1 MTFGPAGVGD
11 QCRGQVNNK
20 CIEANTAMNK
30 QQRESSSLGGLFNSE
45 EFGKFLNSNLPSDF
59 PSDAFLSKD
68 PIVPSFDKS
77 VFKSKDSF
85 SGLFASKDWEMK
97 FAPMQS
103 KVPAAANALPP
114 LKAVPMKIETTVQ
127 AAAPEAIPDA
137 PRSSS
142 LFTSGDWLPNE
153 TLGGHVEVPY
163 SKDIFGIAGDE
174 SSQES
179 VNKKEHDLAS
189 VLPSVK
195 SNWDNVFFSQLQL
208 SPLASPVES
217 TPVDEVEAE
226 TKPVVEKSHVEE
238 RIPSPAPKQ
247 KKKRKRAPRKKPI
260 PDVKEYVDP
269 TDLDVLL
276 GRGGKSN
283 HHAGNKRYRE
293 EVKNLQSWYA
303 GVSDKNEKTD
313 LSQMLV
319 DYVHQYNGRFLEK
332 DETGWYIVP
341 NITARRKAS
350 QALREDNDPEKRA
363 AKRQRFIKKKQA
375 KEAASQAAATLL
387 VGV

>member
-1 MTFGPAGVGD
+1 M
-11 QCRGQVNNK
+11 
-20 CIEANTAMNK
+20 
-30 QQRESSSLGGLFNSE
+30 
-45 EFGKFLNSNLPSDF
+45 
-59 PSDAFLSKD
+59 
-68 PIVPSFDKS
+68 
-77 VFKSKDSF
+77 
-85 SGLFASKDWEMK
+85 
-97 FAPMQS
+97 
-103 KVPAAANALPP
+103 
-114 LKAVPMKIETTVQ
+114 
-127 AAAPEAIPDA
+127 
-137 PRSSS
+137 
-142 LFTSGDWLPNE
+142 
-153 TLGGHVEVPY
+153 
-163 SKDIFGIAGDE
+163 
-174 SSQES
+174 
-179 VNKKEHDLAS
+179 AS

-226 TKPVVEKSHVEE
+226 TKPVVEKSHVEA
-238 RIPSPAPKQ
+238 RIPTPAPKQ

-375 KEAASQAAATLL
+375 KEAASRAAATLL